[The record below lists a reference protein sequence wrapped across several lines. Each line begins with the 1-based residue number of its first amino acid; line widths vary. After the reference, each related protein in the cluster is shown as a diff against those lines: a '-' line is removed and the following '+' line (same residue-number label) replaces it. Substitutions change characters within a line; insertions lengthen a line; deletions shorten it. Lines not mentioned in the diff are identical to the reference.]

1 MALQGL
7 QAQLGA
13 RWHLVRGHAF
23 TTWATEDPRLN
34 WLGLVLV
41 SVTSLLAVIIY
52 RIFFHPLARFPG
64 PFTARFSGIWRTRR
78 YLRGTWHEDIIEV
91 HRRYG
96 RIVRIAANELS
107 IVDEY
112 AMKNLYG
119 HGHNA
124 AKTAWYSVWDPP
136 NTAPQLFSE
145 LDKKYHG
152 FLRKRV
158 AGAYAMSSILKYE
171 KYIQGCLDL
180 LFWRLKQQA
189 EFDEV
194 LDMAKWTNAFAFDVV
209 GELGYGEQLGHLR
222 TGTDVN
228 NLRGNIFNIFFT
240 LSNLGHFPGQAKI
253 LNNKYM
259 QAILQMMGAKPPFA
273 DFGAWSRERVKHRM
287 ENQDKIDRQDLLSH
301 FSRMRRK
308 DGTPASLEEVLIEAM
323 NLIGAGADT
332 TSIGMRTCLYYIC
345 KHPTYY
351 RLVQD
356 EVDSFYAQNSL
367 TEPITYV
374 QTQQPPMLQAV
385 VKEATRL
392 LPSIVFQLLR
402 HTPENFVVRGE
413 HIPAGTS
420 VGISPISQN
429 RDRDIFGEDAN
440 EFRPERWLENRDR
453 AGYMDTCL
461 MTFGGSGPR
470 MCVGKNIALVE
481 MHKFLAQFIYNFN
494 FETVDAEKPWRITT
508 VGPRAMNK

>member
-1 MALQGL
+1 GL

-64 PFTARFSGIWRTRR
+64 PFRARFSGIWRTRR

-158 AGAYAMSSILKYE
+158 AGAYAMSAILKYE

-194 LDMAKWTNAFAFDVV
+194 LDMAKW
-209 GELGYGEQLGHLR
+209 
-222 TGTDVN
+222 
-228 NLRGNIFNIFFT
+228 
-240 LSNLGHFPGQAKI
+240 
-253 LNNKYM
+253 M
-259 QAILQMMGAKPPFA
+259 
-273 DFGAWSRERVKHRM
+273 
-287 ENQDKIDRQDLLSH
+287 DKRFCI
-301 FSRMRRK
+301 
-308 DGTPASLEEVLIEAM
+308 
-323 NLIGAGADT
+323 
-332 TSIGMRTCLYYIC
+332 
-345 KHPTYY
+345 
-351 RLVQD
+351 
-356 EVDSFYAQNSL
+356 
-367 TEPITYV
+367 
-374 QTQQPPMLQAV
+374 
-385 VKEATRL
+385 
-392 LPSIVFQLLR
+392 
-402 HTPENFVVRGE
+402 
-413 HIPAGTS
+413 
-420 VGISPISQN
+420 
-429 RDRDIFGEDAN
+429 
-440 EFRPERWLENRDR
+440 
-453 AGYMDTCL
+453 
-461 MTFGGSGPR
+461 
-470 MCVGKNIALVE
+470 
-481 MHKFLAQFIYNFN
+481 
-494 FETVDAEKPWRITT
+494 
-508 VGPRAMNK
+508 